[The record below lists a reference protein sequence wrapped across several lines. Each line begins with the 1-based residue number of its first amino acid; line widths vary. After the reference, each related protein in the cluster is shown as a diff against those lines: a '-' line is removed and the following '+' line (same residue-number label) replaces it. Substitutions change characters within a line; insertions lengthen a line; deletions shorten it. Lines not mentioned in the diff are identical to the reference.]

1 MALPYRPIRAAPV
14 KEGTTPP
21 RTLTERAVSKRSGI
35 IKSACWEC
43 RKRKAKCNGQKPVC
57 INCSKY
63 DRECVYDSD
72 IRESRIKG
80 LQQANQKLEDE
91 LAAAKLLMRQMANGS
106 AQLRSAVS
114 ELLEEDKQP
123 SQITELL
130 KNDENANDKMD
141 EADSG
146 RLSSTLK
153 HPILRDVANGSSHLF
168 PVEKFESF
176 SADSSSMKQES
187 SPDTDSRIAMESAA
201 GVTYTANPSTIST
214 PNYTSTETLIHYT
227 QTSTPSFTD
236 SAESIPFYSSQL
248 PYSQSSII
256 STNNS
261 LPDEL
266 PTLTHQPD
274 NEKIIAQQ
282 TEHTSLFFQPLFN
295 HNDYYLSTSI
305 TTPVPQETQDIDS
318 ATLSVGDEYPE
329 STHANFPAELSSR
342 VRVAEEEL
350 QDRELRIYPNYENN
364 FGNLRLSN
372 SIRANGYPRHIQDAQ
387 IRNIFVPSWAAT
399 TLNTELDPGDMSNAF
414 GDIYQK
420 TTSLLRK
427 GEPFNRVIGDHPNIA
442 ALYDQDQFDRS
453 CLLSQWA
460 ARMVHSVKCQGYD
473 FTCFASMNV
482 FWYMMRWMIYPSPE
496 TYAAMPEWIRPTT
509 NQLFTPHIS
518 MADFV
523 LWPAFR
529 DLVVQFPQ
537 LQERMAWLADMSM
550 YIRCEWPYALED
562 ALKPDPVNGTIDLV
576 DLAKEHI
583 WNLGS
588 WSVGPS
594 FRKFVANADAYLQI
608 RNGQ

>member
-21 RTLTERAVSKRSGI
+21 RTLIERAVSKRSGI

-72 IRESRIKG
+72 IMESRVKG

-123 SQITELL
+123 SEITELL

-153 HPILRDVANGSSHLF
+153 DPILRDVANGTSHLF

-187 SPDTDSRIAMESAA
+187 SPDTDSCIAMESAA

-214 PNYTSTETLIHYT
+214 PNYTSTETPIHDT

-274 NEKIIAQQ
+274 NERIIAQQ

-305 TTPVPQETQDIDS
+305 TTPVPQETQDTDS
-318 ATLSVGDEYPE
+318 AALGVGDEYPD

-364 FGNLRLSN
+364 FGNLTLSN
-372 SIRANGYPRHIQDAQ
+372 SIRVNGYPRHIQDAQ

>member
-21 RTLTERAVSKRSGI
+21 RTLIERAVSKRSGI

-72 IRESRIKG
+72 IMQSRVKG
-80 LQQANQKLEDE
+80 LQQANQKLKDE

-123 SQITELL
+123 SEITELL
-130 KNDENANDKMD
+130 KNDESANDKMD

-153 HPILRDVANGSSHLF
+153 DPILRDVANGTSHLF

-176 SADSSSMKQES
+176 SADNSSMKQES
-187 SPDTDSRIAMESAA
+187 SPDTDSCIAM
-201 GVTYTANPSTIST
+201 
-214 PNYTSTETLIHYT
+214 
-227 QTSTPSFTD
+227 D
-236 SAESIPFYSSQL
+236 IPVYSSQL
-248 PYSQSSII
+248 SYSNPSTI

-266 PTLTHQPD
+266 PTLTHQHD
-274 NEKIIAQQ
+274 NERIIGHQ
-282 TEHTSLFFQPLFN
+282 TEHTSLFFQPLFS

-305 TTPVPQETQDIDS
+305 TTPVPQETRGIDS

-329 STHANFPAELSSR
+329 STHANFPTELSSR

-350 QDRELRIYPNYENN
+350 QDRALRIYPNYENN
-364 FGNLRLSN
+364 FGNLALSN

-414 GDIYQK
+414 SDIYQK
-420 TTSLLRK
+420 ATSLLEK
-427 GEPFNRVIGDHPNIA
+427 GEPVNRVVGDHPNIA

-482 FWYMMRWMIYPSPE
+482 FWYMMRWMINPSPE
-496 TYAAMPEWIRPTT
+496 TYAAMPEWIRPTA

-562 ALKPDPVNGTIDLV
+562 ALKPDPVSGTVDLV
-576 DLAKEHI
+576 DLAKVCSSSSRLN
-583 WNLGS
+583 NLC
-588 WSVGPS
+588 
-594 FRKFVANADAYLQI
+594 
-608 RNGQ
+608 